1 MQCNHETLWTRRA
14 RTRRSHCHRYD
25 TLTFDNISAM
35 AAKKWTKKC
44 AALSEF
50 LFCLLSLLHFRFS
63 RFRRRRRKSSSFLV
77 AQARKTILDMRRFC
91 WKNRPFDEKCATEK
105 TSTVTNK
112 EAPIIL
118 NVKTTHSFKTNDHF
132 RTVRPCFSC
141 KATKQKK
148 DFFSETGYWCSLFEA
163 GFGVLKR
170 NGEIRTRFGT
180 ENMHDMWDAKNNHRD
195 RDDGIEEP

>member
-1 MQCNHETLWTRRA
+1 MQNLEMTYNEMQCNHETLWTRKA

-35 AAKKWTKKC
+35 AAKKWTKNC

-50 LFCLLSLLHFRFS
+50 LFCSLNLLHFRFS
-63 RFRRRRRKSSSFLV
+63 RFRRRWRKSSSFLV

-91 WKNRPFDEKCATEK
+91 WKNRPFDEKRATKK
-105 TSTVTNK
+105 TSTVTSK

-132 RTVRPCFSC
+132 RTGRPCFSC
-141 KATKQKK
+141 KATKQEKTGHK
-148 DFFSETGYWCSLFEA
+148 DKFILLISTRLLPRLYYYMRNFCTLIGLEQWYFSLIWNT
-163 GFGVLKR
+163 
-170 NGEIRTRFGT
+170 
-180 ENMHDMWDAKNNHRD
+180 
-195 RDDGIEEP
+195 